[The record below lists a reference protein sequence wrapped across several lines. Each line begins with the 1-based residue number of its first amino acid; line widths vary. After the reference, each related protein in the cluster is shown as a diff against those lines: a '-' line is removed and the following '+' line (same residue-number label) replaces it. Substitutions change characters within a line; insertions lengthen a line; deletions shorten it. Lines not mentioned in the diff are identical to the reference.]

1 MDITSDYGSLV
12 RGSNPRG
19 RAIQKSPRSRLN
31 TSFAGFLLFF
41 PSEDTRRE
49 RRGRLRFRSDLNVQ
63 FSLEMRRERFSF
75 IGI

>member
-31 TSFAGFLLFF
+31 KSFAGFLLFSF
-41 PSEDTRRE
+41 GGYAAGTE
-49 RRGRLRFRSDLNVQ
+49 RAVAL
-63 FSLEMRRERFSF
+63 SF
-75 IGI
+75 GFKCAVLA